1 MSSEDDKELAAVMP
15 IDTYLVFR
23 SVAEFY
29 SIMLENGLKDWEGFE
44 KCLEIYH
51 SNVGETLQ

>member
-1 MSSEDDKELAAVMP
+1 MP